1 MPVNYVQIQSELKK
15 IGELAPQRQKQHEAL
30 LSQVLETF
38 KEAAQDPQGL
48 KDRYLS
54 CYTLVN
60 ELRSAIPPEKE
71 TLDAA
76 VDATP
81 TSRSYTVWA
90 ADGSQIIPNQH
101 FAIQFGLINVGLIRF
116 AGSDVPVQEIETRL
130 LYDTD
135 LYTSQ
140 GYLIGE
146 EIIALRRDYRER
158 ELLLQKAKNET
169 NTVITLTDGPLELY
183 REPKES
189 EEYTKL
195 IHNYQEILHQMA
207 DQNVLTAGYVDKPQG
222 DLLTRLLELYILPPD
237 QLKEAGKTRPFIGIT
252 DVEIFSQ
259 LLKPGQRS
267 AVFQVQSPTTF
278 KYFQNDLAIYFFY
291 LNVSTYQK
299 PQLAR
304 VEIPRWVS
312 QNPDYLNLLHTY
324 LLAQCE
330 QMGPRAYPYVLH
342 RAHEIAVVSQKERQH
357 LEMKIQQELLNQGL
371 DLAYKS
377 GKQIAKDQPQRM
389 R

>member
-1 MPVNYVQIQSELKK
+1 MPVNYVQIQNELKK
-15 IGELAPQRQKQHEAL
+15 IGELAPQRQKQHQDL
-30 LSQVLETF
+30 LNQVLETLS
-38 KEAAQDPQGL
+38 AAAEDPQGL
-48 KDRYLS
+48 NDRYLS
-54 CYTLVN
+54 CYALRN
-60 ELRSAIPPEKE
+60 ELRSAVPPVTEK
-71 TLDAA
+71 LNAS
-76 VDATP
+76 VNATP
-81 TSRSYTVWA
+81 HTADYTVWA

-116 AGSDVPVQEIETRL
+116 SGAALPQQEIETKL
-130 LYDTD
+130 LYADE
-135 LYTSQ
+135 LYSD

-158 ELLLQKAKNET
+158 ELLLQKANREA

-189 EEYTKL
+189 EEYRKL
-195 IHNYQEILHQMA
+195 IHQYQDILHQMA
-207 DQNVLTAGYVDKPQG
+207 EQNVLTAGYVDKPQG
-222 DLLTRLLELYILPPD
+222 DLLTRLLELYDLPPD
-237 QLKEAGKTRPFIGIT
+237 KLAEAGKNRPFIGIT
-252 DVEIFSQ
+252 DAEIFSRI
-259 LLKPGQRS
+259 LKPGQRS

-278 KYFQNDLAIYFFY
+278 KYFQNELAIYFFY
-291 LNVSTYQK
+291 LNVSTYHT

-312 QNPDYLNLLHTY
+312 QNPDSLNLLQFY
-324 LLAQCE
+324 LLEQC
-330 QMGPRAYPYVLH
+330 QQLGPRAYPYVLH
-342 RAHEIAVVSQKERQH
+342 RAHEIALVTQKERER

-371 DLAYKS
+371 DLSYKS